1 VTAPTAPV
9 VLTHMVGDSSV
20 NKILGKF
27 FIVCW
32 GRSNKILEKI
42 FVFPG
47 EGVVHFFISLESLE
61 KILEKFFVYLYTT
74 YLYKEYN
81 ILYYY
86 DIKYK
91 RREE

>member
-1 VTAPTAPV
+1 MTAPTAPV
-9 VLTHMVGDSSV
+9 VLTYMVGNSSV
-20 NKILGKF
+20 NKILGK
-27 FIVCW
+27 
-32 GRSNKILEKI
+32 I

-47 EGVVHFFISLESLE
+47 GGGPFFLSLWSPLK